1 MTPSPG
7 GGKDEKQD
15 RYDRPTP
22 DHEGNEA
29 AEIEPPH
36 SNNGRGLK
44 EDDGAAG
51 RARVK
56 SRCNAEDRGSAD
68 EVARPSPNL
77 WGQRAGPMGRHPLV
91 DEDAHDSVG
100 SGTASDPPWG
110 GSGKV
115 PYGSAVI
122 DASGVDQRRS
132 HMNPWCHVTKIRMPG
147 RAGESPSNFP
157 TPDSH
162 MTPTRRY
169 AGGLPGRVADRP
181 RRRVARSAAS
191 SPSSPGSSG
200 FGWRGFVPPGP
211 VFVPV
216 EWTTAT
222 VRASLPGCA
231 ASWPARGVGER
242 DRQPMD
248 LTRKDLR
255 VA

>member
-36 SNNGRGLK
+36 SNNGRGPK

-91 DEDAHDSVG
+91 DEDAHDSVRW
-100 SGTASDPPWG
+100 GTASDPPWG

-115 PYGSAVI
+115 PPREGGHRRFRSRSAPEPHESVVSRHENSNARQGRGVRLRFPDARIAQDSNREVLGWPAGGSRWPP
-122 DASGVDQRRS
+122 SPESRS
-132 HMNPWCHVTKIRMPG
+132 ICRLIAIEPGAIRVWLARLRSA
-147 RAGESPSNFP
+147 RAG
-157 TPDSH
+157 
-162 MTPTRRY
+162 
-169 AGGLPGRVADRP
+169 V
-181 RRRVARSAAS
+181 RS
-191 SPSSPGSSG
+191 G
-200 FGWRGFVPPGP
+200 
-211 VFVPV
+211 
-216 EWTTAT
+216 
-222 VRASLPGCA
+222 
-231 ASWPARGVGER
+231 
-242 DRQPMD
+242 
-248 LTRKDLR
+248 
-255 VA
+255 